1 MESIEKLR
9 TAARNMA
16 KGRNLEHHEE
26 CNLLLLIADEIEAE
40 IAERYMKLPVD
51 ADGVPIH
58 EGDLMD
64 SNAFGVVEVEGFIHG
79 AVAFWIYDPQPAHV
93 ATSPAN
99 LLHHKPRTLEDV
111 LRDCCNEWNKHL
123 SSDWEAGVYAK
134 YAAEIRELLGVGE

>member
-1 MESIEKLR
+1 MKSIEKLR

-26 CNLLLLIADEIEAE
+26 CNLLLRIADEIEAE

-99 LLHHKPRTLEDV
+99 LLHHKPRTLENV
-111 LRDCCNEWNKHL
+111 LEDMLIEKDETDLCSMGL
-123 SSDWEAGVYAK
+123 IAK
-134 YAAEIRELLGVGE
+134 YAAEIRELLGVSE

>member
-26 CNLLLLIADEIEAE
+26 CNLLLRIADEIEAE
-40 IAERYMKLPVD
+40 IAECYMKLPVD

-99 LLHHKPRTLEDV
+99 LLHHKPRTLENV
-111 LRDCCNEWNKHL
+111 LEDMLIEKDETDLCSMGL
-123 SSDWEAGVYAK
+123 IAK
-134 YAAEIRELLGVGE
+134 YAAEIREVLGVSE

>member
-99 LLHHKPRTLEDV
+99 LLHHKPRTLENV
-111 LRDCCNEWNKHL
+111 LEDMLIEKDETDLCSMGL
-123 SSDWEAGVYAK
+123 IAK
-134 YAAEIRELLGVGE
+134 YAAEIRELLGVSE

>member
-26 CNLLLLIADEIEAE
+26 CNLLLRIADEIEAE

-99 LLHHKPRTLEDV
+99 LLHHKPRTLENV
-111 LRDCCNEWNKHL
+111 LEDMLIEKDETDLCSMGL
-123 SSDWEAGVYAK
+123 IAK
-134 YAAEIRELLGVGE
+134 YAAEIREVLGVSE